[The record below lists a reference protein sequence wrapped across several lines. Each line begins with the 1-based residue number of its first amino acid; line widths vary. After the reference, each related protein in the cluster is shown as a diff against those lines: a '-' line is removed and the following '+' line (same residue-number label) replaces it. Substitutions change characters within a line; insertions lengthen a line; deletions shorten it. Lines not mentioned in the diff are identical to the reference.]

1 MRIGRRFPLGVSLF
15 LVFSLIF
22 AANLT
27 NPDAFFGNITGLNK
41 GETIGG
47 EITEIVS
54 APEAIAKENLI
65 SQSVSMVSAAEI
77 SAKLDIDMESAPYE
91 DRDPLIT
98 GNDSI
103 LQNQN
108 PTTTVLPE
116 PKPVAPSEPALPYYA
131 AGPYLDGY
139 FISPTTGYNRG
150 KLHAYNAVD
159 ISRGNDCVDENIS
172 IYAAASGVITAA
184 YTTESINRYANGGY
198 GNNIMILHSNGVIT
212 RYAHLKSVLVA
223 VGQYVNQG
231 SIIAYMGGYL
241 YQSGSGNST
250 GCHLHY
256 EVRGAKNP
264 LIRY

>member
-1 MRIGRRFPLGVSLF
+1 LGTSLF
-15 LVFSLIF
+15 LVFSLISI
-22 AANLT
+22 ANLVS
-27 NPDAFFGNITGLNK
+27 PDAFFGDSISFNGGK
-41 GETIGG
+41 TIGG
-47 EITEIVS
+47 EVTEIVS
-54 APEAIAKENLI
+54 APEAVAKENLV
-65 SQSVSMVSAAEI
+65 SQSVSIVLAAEI
-77 SAKLDIDMESAPYE
+77 SAGPDIGLEGAFHE
-91 DRDPLIT
+91 NRDPLIT

-108 PTTTVLPE
+108 PTTTISPE
-116 PKPVAPSEPALPYYA
+116 PTIVVSKPALPYYT

-150 KLHAYNAVD
+150 VLHAYNAVD
-159 ISRGNDCVDENIS
+159 ISRGSDCVDENIPV
-172 IYAAASGVITAA
+172 YAAASGVITAA

-198 GNNIMILHSNGVIT
+198 GNNIMILHPNGVVT
-212 RYAHLKSVLVA
+212 RYAHLKSVLVT

-241 YQSGSGNST
+241 YQPGSGNST

>member
-1 MRIGRRFPLGVSLF
+1 VRKFPLGVSLF
-15 LVFSLIF
+15 LVFSLVF

-27 NPDAFFGNITGLNK
+27 GPDAFFGDMASLNK
-41 GETIGG
+41 GKTIGG
-47 EITEIVS
+47 EVTEIVS
-54 APEAIAKENLI
+54 APEVIVEKNLA
-65 SQSVSMVSAAEI
+65 SQSVSAVLAAEI
-77 SAKLDIDMESAPYE
+77 SARPDIDMESAPYE

-108 PTTTVLPE
+108 PTTTILPE
-116 PKPVAPSEPALPYYA
+116 PKPVAPSKPALPYYA

-139 FISPTTGYNRG
+139 FIPPTTGYNRG
-150 KLHAYNAVD
+150 VLHAYNAVD
-159 ISRGNDCVDENIS
+159 ISRGSACVDEDIPV
-172 IYAAASGVITAA
+172 YAAASGVITTA
-184 YTTESINRYANGGY
+184 YSTESANRYTYGGY
-198 GNNIMILHSNGVIT
+198 GNNITILHPNGVIT
-212 RYAHLKSVLVA
+212 RYAHLKGVLVT

-231 SIIAYMGGYL
+231 SIIAYMGGYP
-241 YQSGSGNST
+241 YQPGSGNST

>member
-1 MRIGRRFPLGVSLF
+1 LGVSLF

-27 NPDAFFGNITGLNK
+27 SPDAFFGNITGLNK
-41 GETIGG
+41 GETLGG
-47 EITEIVS
+47 EITEIVF
-54 APEAIAKENLI
+54 APEAIAKENLA
-65 SQSVSMVSAAEI
+65 SQSVSAVLAAEI
-77 SAKLDIDMESAPYE
+77 SAKPDIDMESTPYE

-116 PKPVAPSEPALPYYA
+116 PKQIVPSKPALPYYA

-150 KLHAYNAVD
+150 VLHAYNAVD
-159 ISRGNDCVDENIS
+159 ISAGSACVNENIPV
-172 IYAAASGVITAA
+172 YAAASGVITGA
-184 YTTESINRYANGGY
+184 YATESANRYVYGGY
-198 GNNIMILHSNGVIT
+198 GNNIMILHSNGVYT
-212 RYAHLKSVLVA
+212 RYAHLKSVLVY

-231 SIIAYMGGYL
+231 SIIAYMGGYP
-241 YQSGSGNST
+241 YQPGSGNST

>member
-1 MRIGRRFPLGVSLF
+1 MF
-15 LVFSLIF
+15 LVFSLVF
-22 AANLT
+22 VANSA
-27 NPDAFFGNITGLNK
+27 NPNAFFGGAAGLRG

-65 SQSVSMVSAAEI
+65 SQSVPAVLAAEI
-77 SAKLDIDMESAPYE
+77 SAKPDIDMESAPYE

-116 PKPVAPSEPALPYYA
+116 PKPTISSKPALPYYA

-150 KLHAYNAVD
+150 ILHAYNAVD
-159 ISRGNDCVDENIS
+159 ISRGDACVDENIPV
-172 IYAAASGVITAA
+172 YAAASGIITTAN
-184 YTTESINRYANGGY
+184 TTESINRYAYGGY
-198 GNNIMILHSNGVIT
+198 GNNIMILHPNGVYT
-212 RYAHLKSVLVA
+212 RYAHLKSVLVSI
-223 VGQYVNQG
+223 GQYANQG
-231 SIIAYMGGYL
+231 SIIAYMGGYP
-241 YQSGSGNST
+241 YQPGSGNST

-264 LIRY
+264 LIQY

>member
-1 MRIGRRFPLGVSLF
+1 MIGKRFPLGTSLF
-15 LVFSLIF
+15 LVFSLISI
-22 AANLT
+22 ANLVS
-27 NPDAFFGNITGLNK
+27 PDAFFGDSISFNGGK
-41 GETIGG
+41 TIGG

-54 APEAIAKENLI
+54 APKAVLKENLV
-65 SQSVSMVSAAEI
+65 SQSVSTVLAFEI
-77 SAKLDIDMESAPYE
+77 SAGPDIGLEGAFYE
-91 DRDPLIT
+91 DRYPLIT

-108 PTTTVLPE
+108 PTTTVLPD
-116 PKPVAPSEPALPYYA
+116 PKPVTPVKPALPYYA

-150 KLHAYNAVD
+150 VLHAYNAVD
-159 ISRGNDCVDENIS
+159 ISMGDLCVNENIPV
-172 IYAAASGVITAA
+172 YATASGVISAA
-184 YTTESINRYANGGY
+184 YTTESINRYAAGGY
-198 GNNIMILHSNGVIT
+198 GNNITILHPNGVVT
-212 RYAHLKSVLVA
+212 RYAHLKSVLVT

-231 SIIAYMGGYL
+231 SIIAYMGGYP
-241 YQSGSGNST
+241 YQPGSGNST

>member
-1 MRIGRRFPLGVSLF
+1 LF
-15 LVFSLIF
+15 LVFSLISV
-22 AANLT
+22 ANLAS
-27 NPDAFFGNITGLNK
+27 PDVFFGNSINFNGGK
-41 GETIGG
+41 TIGG
-47 EITEIVS
+47 EVTEIVS
-54 APEAIAKENLI
+54 APEAIAKENLA
-65 SQSVSMVSAAEI
+65 SQSISAVLAAEI
-77 SAKLDIDMESAPYE
+77 SAGPDIGLEGAFYE
-91 DRDPLIT
+91 DRYPLIT

-108 PTTTVLPE
+108 PATVSPE
-116 PKPVAPSEPALPYYA
+116 PTVVASKPALPYYA

-150 KLHAYNAVD
+150 VLHAYNAVD
-159 ISRGNDCVDENIS
+159 ISRGSDCVDENIPV
-172 IYAAASGVITAA
+172 YATASGVITAA

-198 GNNIMILHSNGVIT
+198 GNNIMILHPNGVVT

-223 VGQYVNQG
+223 VGQYVDQG
-231 SIIAYMGGYL
+231 SVIAYMGGYP
-241 YQSGSGNST
+241 YQPGSGNST

>member
-1 MRIGRRFPLGVSLF
+1 MF
-15 LVFSLIF
+15 LVFSLVF
-22 AANLT
+22 VANLAS
-27 NPDAFFGNITGLNK
+27 PDAFFGNATDLNR

-54 APEAIAKENLI
+54 APEAILKENLV
-65 SQSVSMVSAAEI
+65 SQSVSTVLAAEI
-77 SAKLDIDMESAPYE
+77 SAGPDIGLEGAFYE

-108 PTTTVLPE
+108 PITIISPE
-116 PKPVAPSEPALPYYA
+116 PTIVASKPALPYYA

-150 KLHAYNAVD
+150 ALHAYNAVD
-159 ISRGNDCVDENIS
+159 ISRGSDCVDENIPV
-172 IYAAASGVITAA
+172 YAVASGVITAA
-184 YTTESINRYANGGY
+184 YTTESINRYANDGY
-198 GNNIMILHSNGVIT
+198 GNNIIILHPNGVIT
-212 RYAHLKSVLVA
+212 RYGHLKNVLAA
-223 VGQYVNQG
+223 VSQYVNQG
-231 SIIAYMGGYL
+231 SIIAYMGGYP
-241 YQSGSGNST
+241 YQPGSGNST
-250 GCHLHY
+250 GCHLHF